1 MNTKK
6 REDLMNETINP
17 RVEDLADLA
26 VTDEQ
31 ARQAKGGEGST
42 SGGSRIKGHHHVTLQ
57 ILDSDFEES

>member
-31 ARQAKGGEGST
+31 ARQAKGGPINFTKIEYT
-42 SGGSRIKGHHHVTLQ
+42 YRPYDDKN
-57 ILDSDFEES
+57 